1 LKKIKK
7 IAKKEKILKKGE
19 SVFLKVPTETPREIV
34 IDLPLVLEKDDGIKA
49 AYLAEGFLESGEEP
63 HYIIGLE
70 PISGRN
76 FDIAQVM
83 TTLGKDIHSII
94 PKSLYVD
101 FIQLDDRKTDINTFM
116 KEYLIPFYTKQ

>member
-1 LKKIKK
+1 MK
-7 IAKKEKILKKGE
+7 IAQKEKILKMGE
-19 SVFLKVPTETPREIV
+19 SVFLKVPTETPREII
-34 IDLPLVLEKDDGIKA
+34 IDLPSVLEKDNGIRA

-63 HYIIGLE
+63 HYIVGLE

-83 TTLGKDIHSII
+83 TTPGKDIHSII

-101 FIQLDDRKTDINTFM
+101 FIQLDDRKTEINTFM
-116 KEYLIPFYTKQ
+116 KEYLIPFYTKH

>member
-1 LKKIKK
+1 MKKIKK